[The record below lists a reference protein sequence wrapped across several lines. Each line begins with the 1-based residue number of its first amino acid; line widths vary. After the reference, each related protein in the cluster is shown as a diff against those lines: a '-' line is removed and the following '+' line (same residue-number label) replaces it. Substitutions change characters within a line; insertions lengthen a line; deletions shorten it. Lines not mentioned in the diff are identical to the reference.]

1 MENGLKVR
9 DIAGWLET
17 WAPKALAE
25 SYDNVGLLVG
35 QPGTEVTRVLVSL
48 DCTEEVVKEA
58 EEAGCQMI
66 VSHHPVIFGGLKRL
80 QGASDVERTV
90 MRAVRSNIALYAI
103 HTNLDNVLTGVNHQ
117 LAELV
122 GCVPDS
128 LQILRPMGA
137 GLEKWSVFVPEAHAE
152 AVRVAMAD
160 AGAGAIGRYDSCS
173 FASKGMGSFRA
184 LEGAHPHVGTPG
196 ELHREAETKL
206 EMVVP
211 STLASEVERAMLTA
225 HPYEEVAFD
234 RVALQQGRSDV
245 GAGMVGMLAQ
255 PMAWEAFADQ
265 VKEVLGCQAIKHTA
279 PVHANVQRI
288 AVCGGSGSF
297 LMGDAKRA
305 KADVYITSDIK
316 YHEYFQAEGRLQLL
330 DVGHYES
337 EWQTSSL
344 IASKINEKFPN
355 FAVRLSGIRTNPV
368 SFR

>member
-35 QPGTEVTRVLVSL
+35 HPGDEVTRVLVSL

-117 LAELV
+117 LAKLV

-152 AVRVAMAD
+152 AVRVAMENA
-160 AGAGAIGRYDSCS
+160 R
-173 FASKGMGSFRA
+173 
-184 LEGAHPHVGTPG
+184 
-196 ELHREAETKL
+196 TKL
-206 EMVVP
+206 LKEHAADMAAAKATLS
-211 STLASEVERAMLTA
+211 STLDALVTHITDLLDDEVTKTDGSIDGNLATA
-225 HPYEEVAFD
+225 K
-234 RVALQQGRSDV
+234 RS
-245 GAGMVGMLAQ
+245 LARLDSRI
-255 PMAWEAFADQ
+255 ADQ
-265 VKEVLGCQAIKHTA
+265 DARL
-279 PVHANVQRI
+279 NVSERRCLC
-288 AVCGGSGSF
+288 ARVVC
-297 LMGDAKRA
+297 
-305 KADVYITSDIK
+305 
-316 YHEYFQAEGRLQLL
+316 
-330 DVGHYES
+330 
-337 EWQTSSL
+337 
-344 IASKINEKFPN
+344 
-355 FAVRLSGIRTNPV
+355 
-368 SFR
+368 